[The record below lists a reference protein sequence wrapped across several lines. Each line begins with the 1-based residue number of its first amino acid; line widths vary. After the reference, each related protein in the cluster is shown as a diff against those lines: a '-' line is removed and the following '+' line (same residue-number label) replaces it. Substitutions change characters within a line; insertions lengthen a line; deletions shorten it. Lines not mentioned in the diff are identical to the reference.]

1 MIKECDWMMYQ
12 KMIGNV
18 SQLTLQVAPPQVLR
32 FLDNV
37 SKTLHNHISKVFQT
51 LPLHTR
57 EAKLEPATLFAHLIR
72 QMLRVNSTAH
82 AAAVFLARDE
92 VRDQMWADWKAYVN
106 VKRIMENE
114 LPGCGHEEVFKILNQ
129 DVRSMLLP
137 LNTQVWL
144 PDGTYYQET
153 TAETEREASNDTVI
167 DRIAALLGNLPS
179 RFPQASTRTLLQCV
193 NGLGSAAIRE
203 ITVEGGPSFQA
214 WWLTKTFVDEM
225 GHWLA
230 SLGGFLDHKPPTYGA
245 LTFSPGIMDGPLD
258 SGMTNGGSNN
268 DSRYSSMDADFGA
281 NQSFMTTGDIS
292 MQDTGASN
300 TNDSKS
306 YHVPFKSRFEG

>member
-1 MIKECDWMMYQ
+1 
-12 KMIGNV
+12 
-18 SQLTLQVAPPQVLR
+18 
-32 FLDNV
+32 
-37 SKTLHNHISKVFQT
+37 
-51 LPLHTR
+51 
-57 EAKLEPATLFAHLIR
+57 
-72 QMLRVNSTAH
+72 
-82 AAAVFLARDE
+82 
-92 VRDQMWADWKAYVN
+92 
-106 VKRIMENE
+106 MENE